1 MADPTLGSRTL
12 GRTALAISPLGLGC
26 GPLGDPKVPLR
37 AAIDTVAAAWVGG
50 VRFFDTA
57 PYYGIGR
64 SERRLGAALA
74 DCAESEPFVLNTK
87 VGRTLEPEPVR
98 DESRRTLSPG
108 GEVRTPRDPRSGLR
122 VQFDYSFEAILRQH
136 RDSLQRLGLPRVNAL
151 TIHDIDYGHHH
162 PEQVEQALRELER
175 KGGGGARALEALRA
189 EGLVQ
194 ALGAGCNRE
203 MRNYASWAGGRH
215 EDLIE
220 RLLDTVDL
228 DFLVI
233 AGPYTL
239 LDTLALRRVL
249 PLLASRGMS
258 AIIASPYAGGWLVD
272 PDRMPY
278 MYGDTPAHVREQ
290 TQRLLAICRRH
301 DVPLAAAALQ
311 FPLAHPQV
319 ASVIPGARNAAEEVV
334 AQAWLRTPIP
344 SDLWRDLV
352 SEGLLDPAAP
362 VPVRAAPE
370 DSAQ

>member
-1 MADPTLGSRTL
+1 MTEGTQRLRRVGETPLLVT
-12 GRTALAISPLGLGC
+12 PLGFGG
-26 GPLGDPKVPLR
+26 GPLGDPRVPLSS
-37 AAIDTVAAAWVGG
+37 AVDAVSAAWSGG

-74 DCAESEPFVLNTK
+74 ECAATEPVVLNTK
-87 VGRTLEPEPVR
+87 VGRTLEPEPMR

-108 GEVRTPRDPRSGLR
+108 GDVRTPRDPRSGLR
-122 VQFDYSFEAILRQH
+122 VQFDYSHDAVLRQH

-162 PEQVEQALRELER
+162 PEQVEQALQELSR
-175 KGGGGARALEALRA
+175 TGGGGAQALEALRA

-203 MRNYASWAGGRH
+203 MRNFESWAGGRH

-220 RLLDTVDL
+220 RLLDTVAL

-249 PLLASRGMS
+249 PLLERRGMS
-258 AIIASPYAGGWLVD
+258 AIIASPYAGGWLVN
-272 PDRMPY
+272 PEGIPY
-278 MYGDTPAHVREQ
+278 MYGDTPTHVRALTRRMQ
-290 TQRLLAICRRH
+290 AVCHRH

-319 ASVIPGARNAAEEVV
+319 AAVIPGARSAAEAKA
-334 AQAWLRTPIP
+334 AQTWLQTPIP
-344 SDLWRDLV
+344 AALWQDLV
-352 SEGLLDPAAP
+352 AEGLLDPAAP
-362 VPVRAAPE
+362 VPSGA
-370 DSAQ
+370 